1 MKPYIAILI
10 DSFWEA
16 VGNRILWALLVGW
29 GLVLCGLAPFGYV
42 SERSYTLFSADI
54 NNLEQLKKKIN
65 TAAQGQGPASIKAV
79 VSKMDSEFLERIKE
93 SEISGQSI
101 RRPIRASEMAK
112 ALNAALPAKDL
123 YNEDSFPTAS
133 KRLKTIEPL
142 LEKGKNLSDAELEE
156 LNRRLLQLAF
166 PTELN
171 QPRGEKLWI
180 GYAGFKLGEPINI
193 SRRQIRQF
201 VEPLL
206 LQLIIKLGLG
216 VVAVFVALIV
226 TSPMIPDTFKSGSLH
241 LLLSKPISRVG
252 LYLFKFFGGCVFVLF
267 NITFLLVGLYF
278 IAGIRFEIW
287 NEGLLACIPLLL
299 FVFIIFY
306 SISALVGLIWGN
318 AIICVVSC
326 IVFWLFCFAIGAIHD
341 GMSQHVELFPQISRI
356 DQIDGKLL
364 VVNQRGDFN
373 IWNDQ
378 YSVWQPALDNDAGG
392 QGRTFGPI
400 FDPDRNQ
407 IVIKTFN
414 RMSFGPP
421 VARNRQLDIVRL
433 NELKES
439 EQDARSEASP
449 KESTDQDK
457 AKEKEASDGK
467 NPKNITEART
477 KAYWTSDLGPE
488 IPAQLIELTQIDGD
502 VIAAC
507 RGGLFRLNWDKDL
520 TGKAGGGIA
529 NMLQRWM
536 PTTKAFEN
544 VAPKDFVTTDNST
557 AAATAD
563 GHGLILYNSGT
574 LDLLSYE
581 NKKFTVTHSTKLEGE
596 ESAAALVAA
605 NHAFV
610 VVARDSMPVVIMDSS
625 LKPVHSAVVLPN
637 KSNPRQLAWIPD
649 SNELSIIT
657 HTGDW
662 LRLDCQS
669 GQVASFAS
677 PFAGRCTAMKWQ
689 GKDRVW
695 LGIKPN
701 KVVEYQLGNKVI
713 KEYAPKASTL
723 ELVYNWIIHPLYFV
737 NPKPSA
743 LDNTMNY
750 LLSGNQTQSMNLVT
764 NDLKQAQIELDVR
777 GPLVSNLIFVGVI
790 LLVSSIYLA
799 RKEF

>member
-42 SERSYTLFSADI
+42 SERSYTLVSSDI
-54 NNLEQLKKKIN
+54 NNLDQLKKKIN
-65 TAAQGQGPASIKAV
+65 IAAQGQGPASIKAIV
-79 VSKMDSEFLERIKE
+79 GQMDSSFLERVKE
-93 SEISGQSI
+93 SEAGSQSL
-101 RRPIRASEMAK
+101 RRPIRSSEMAK
-112 ALNAALPAKDL
+112 ELNAALPVKDL
-123 YNEDSFPTAS
+123 YSEENFPTAS

-180 GYAGFKLGEPINI
+180 GYGGFKLGEPINI
-193 SRRQIRQF
+193 SRRQIHQF

-356 DQIDGKLL
+356 DSIDGKLL

-373 IWNDQ
+373 MWNEE
-378 YSVWQPALDNDAGG
+378 YAVWQPALDNDAGG
-392 QGRTFGPI
+392 QGRTFGPLY
-400 FDPDRNQ
+400 DSDKNQ
-407 IVIKTFN
+407 ILIKTFI
-414 RMSFGPP
+414 RMPFGPP

-433 NELKES
+433 SELEES
-439 EQDARSEASP
+439 GKDSSEESKSETAS
-449 KESTDQDK
+449 KD
-457 AKEKEASDGK
+457 KEANDGRH
-467 NPKNITEART
+467 PKNVTEARS

-502 VIAAC
+502 IIAAC

-520 TGKAGGGIA
+520 TGKGGGGGLA
-529 NMLQRWM
+529 NMLQRM
-536 PTTKAFEN
+536 LPTTKAFEN

-557 AAATAD
+557 AAATVD
-563 GHGLILYNSGT
+563 GHGLILYNSGNVE
-574 LDLLSYE
+574 LLKYE
-581 NKKFTVTHSTKLEGE
+581 NKKFSVAHSTKMEGE

-605 NHAFV
+605 NNDYV
-610 VVARDSMPVVIMDSS
+610 VIARDSMPVVILDTE
-625 LKPVHSAVVLPN
+625 LKPVHAEVALPN
-637 KSNPRQLAWIPD
+637 KSNPRQLAWVPETND
-649 SNELSIIT
+649 LAIIT

-662 LRLDCQS
+662 LKLDCKS
-669 GQVASFAS
+669 GEVVPFAGQ
-677 PFAGRCTAMKWQ
+677 FAGRCTAMKWQ
-689 GKDRVW
+689 DKDSVW

-701 KVVEYQLGNKVI
+701 KVVEYQLGDKVV
-713 KEYAPKASTL
+713 KEYSPKSSTL
-723 ELVYNWIIHPLYFV
+723 EMVYNWIIHPLYFV

-777 GPLVSNLIFVGVI
+777 GPLISNLVFVAVI